1 MILGLMLTVILLPF
15 AGGGLL
21 QLIKFKEKRSKQC
34 FIFAYA
40 IRCLP
45 ISCWRRDLRI
55 LSGLSILPVQSLKKA
70 DFSL

>member
-34 FIFAYA
+34 FIFAYVLA
-40 IRCLP
+40 NTLLTYI
-45 ISCWRRDLRI
+45 LRI
-55 LSGLSILPVQSLKKA
+55 LSGLSILPVQSLI
-70 DFSL
+70 SH